1 MSFSMSG
8 DVNRDVTI
16 TFIGKDQAS
25 SSMRSIS
32 SSATKTTGTVGRL
45 SKALGVSAGTATAAM
60 TLAAAAATALAAAAA
75 ATAVVIAGAAYAIY
89 DATKA
94 AYEDNIAMKK
104 LAFTQRKAQD
114 ATKEQ
119 TKATA
124 RWIDHMELATRFAD
138 DEMRPAYAALALTG
152 MSVKKSQDL
161 MTVAMDVA
169 EAKGKPLL
177 SVSEALA
184 KAYNGN
190 TAGLGRL
197 GVATKDAQGN
207 ALSFAQILKQLKAR
221 TEGAAKAAAKKDP
234 WTTLGH
240 AFQQVKEKVGS
251 AFLPI
256 LRELAQYIIK
266 KVVPWVKQEF
276 IPALRRFSKWI
287 KDEAVPWIKNKL
299 IPALED
305 WWNKL
310 RTEVIPAL
318 QDFWQKCQQAWKSV
332 QKVWTWFQKVTGEG
346 TTVSAALDMI
356 GLGFQALTVFVRG
369 AFGLLQNVMDAF
381 NWIIANAGRVA
392 DALGAAKDA
401 GSGWVSDHTFGLVG
415 GSAAGGW
422 LPRAQGGWMVGE
434 HGPEMISP
442 RGFVK
447 PHSAT
452 MGRNAGGGGTV
463 IHIHGAIDPVGTARQ
478 VERIL
483 AKGGRVT
490 GRGGLA
496 VG

>member
-1 MSFSMSG
+1 MSFSIGG

-32 SSATKTTGTVGRL
+32 SSATKTTGVVGRL
-45 SKALGVSAGTATAAM
+45 SKMLGVSAGTATAAM
-60 TLAAAAATALAAAAA
+60 TLAAGAATALAAAAA
-75 ATAVVIAGAAYAIY
+75 ATAVAVAGTAYAIY

-114 ATKEQ
+114 ATREQ

-138 DEMRPAYAALALTG
+138 DDLRPAYAALALTG
-152 MSVKKSQDL
+152 MKVKESQDL

-177 SVSEALA
+177 SVAEALA

-197 GVATKDAQGN
+197 GVATKDASGD
-207 ALSFAQILKQLKAR
+207 ALSFAEILKNLRKR

-256 LRELAQYIIK
+256 LRQLAQYIIK

-276 IPALRRFSKWI
+276 IPALRKFSRWI
-287 KDEAVPWIKNKL
+287 KDEAVPWIRGKL

-305 WWNKL
+305 WWQTFREDVL
-310 RTEVIPAL
+310 PAL
-318 QDFWQKCQQAWKSV
+318 QEIWRKLQTTWKTI
-332 QKVWTWFQKVTGEG
+332 QKVWQWFQKLTGEG
-346 TTVSAALDMI
+346 TAVRAALEMI
-356 GLGFQALTVFVRG
+356 KAGFGALMVPLRAALGLFE
-369 AFGLLQNVMDAF
+369 GLMDAF
-381 NWIIANAGRVA
+381 NWIINNAGRVI
-392 DALGAAKDA
+392 DAIRAAKDA
-401 GSGWVSDHTFGLVG
+401 GSQWLSDHTFGIAG

-422 LPRAQGGWMVGE
+422 LPRAQGGWLVGE
-434 HGPEMISP
+434 HGPEVINP

-447 PHSAT
+447 THSQT
-452 MGRNAGGGGTV
+452 MGAGTGGTINITV
-463 IHIHGAIDPVGTARQ
+463 NAVDGPGAGRA
-478 VERIL
+478 VEKVL
-483 AKGGRVT
+483 AKYARAT
-490 GRGGLA
+490 GRGALA